1 MSYCLLTVTEF
12 FYRVFYRRLF
22 RFTLLRQ
29 LSAFLTVSTTVT
41 ITAVT
46 AITAI
51 TAAIIIPGLLLS

>member
-1 MSYCLLTVTEF
+1 M
-12 FYRVFYRRLF
+12 
-22 RFTLLRQ
+22 
-29 LSAFLTVSTTVT
+29 SAFITVSTTVT